1 MGAQLCCFTTPTV
14 LCLAL
19 VAVRCLSVW
28 PLVRLSIQIQ
38 EAGDLLFVNQCA
50 IGACSGSFGFGEFF
64 PLQSYIGLQP
74 CQVPQAISPQIVTAA
89 FHRLRQ
95 SGYSVKFRVK
105 FLGVGYSTSLS
116 TGKQRKELNR
126 MKSMTTSNRRHTG
139 NFEKKDLKE

>member
-14 LCLAL
+14 LCLDL

-74 CQVPQAISPQIVTAA
+74 CQVPQAISPQIVSAA
-89 FHRLRQ
+89 FHRLYQ
-95 SGYSVKFRVK
+95 SGYSIKFRVK

-126 MKSMTTSNRRHTG
+126 MKSMTTSNRHTG